1 MAAVPEL
8 PSERREGLQPLIT
21 RRLGRQGAQGSA
33 IRYGTVSLTGTMTSE
48 ARFDEIDAAVAE
60 AVPA

>member
-1 MAAVPEL
+1 M
-8 PSERREGLQPLIT
+8 IT